1 MASQGPGDED
11 LAAVTTEEPLTAAGA
26 DALGST
32 PPEGPPLPLPSV
44 APERGTPPV
53 SEDFTS
59 HRVVKICLGQSY
71 RGGKERPELWEGPG
85 FSSWSATCRIGAF
98 ERTHEEAAVCRD
110 KARGKNLG
118 PLALCPKLPTSLI
131 EVSLT
136 GRPAERYKGP
146 SQKS

>member
-71 RGGKERPELWEGPG
+71 RGGKESCGEGLAFHLGLQHAELGLLREHRRRLQFVEIKQEVKTQGP
-85 FSSWSATCRIGAF
+85 W
-98 ERTHEEAAVCRD
+98 
-110 KARGKNLG
+110 
-118 PLALCPKLPTSLI
+118 LCVPGCPHL
-131 EVSLT
+131 
-136 GRPAERYKGP
+136 
-146 SQKS
+146 